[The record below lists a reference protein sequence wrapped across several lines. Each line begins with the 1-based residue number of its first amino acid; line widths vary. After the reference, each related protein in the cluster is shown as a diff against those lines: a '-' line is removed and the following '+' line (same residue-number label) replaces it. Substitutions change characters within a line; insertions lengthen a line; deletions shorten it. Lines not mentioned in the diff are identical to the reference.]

1 MINMENNTQK
11 LIELIKENPDLPI
24 IPMVYY
30 EVVGEDY
37 GNWVGRFSTCYI
49 GEYALFQEKYYED
62 RDEFE
67 EDYYDYF
74 EDFINDKFGYNPA
87 LELPNKPEDITQ
99 EQLDANK
106 IASQKVNDFLKEQS
120 NNYLHKAIIV
130 YVDSLD

>member
-1 MINMENNTQK
+1 MINIENNTQK
-11 LIELIKENPDLPI
+11 LIEPVKENPDLPI

-37 GNWVGRFSTCYI
+37 GNWVSRFSTCYI

-106 IASQKVNDFLKEQS
+106 IASQKVNEFLKEQS
-120 NNYLHKAIIV
+120 SDYFHKAIIV
-130 YVDSLD
+130 YVDTLD

>member
-1 MINMENNTQK
+1 MTNYDEKTQK

-62 RDEFE
+62 RDKFE

-87 LELPNKPEDITQ
+87 CITQ

-106 IASQKVNDFLKEQS
+106 IASQKVNEFLKEQS
-120 NNYLHKAIIV
+120 NDYFHKAIIV
-130 YVDSLD
+130 YIDSLG